1 VTNAGSFFFGGT
13 ANQRDA
19 ARQTGMGMLYSRI
32 VGTGSYLPEK
42 VLTNADLEKIVETT
56 DEWIRERT
64 GIRQRHVAAEG
75 QTTSDLAVEAAKRAM
90 DAAGVTAAEIDLLIV
105 GTTTPDIIFPSTAC
119 LVQHRIGANGCAAFD
134 VNAACSGFMFALSTA
149 DKFVRSGASKCA
161 LVIGAETL
169 TRMLDWSDRGTC
181 VLFGDGAGAV
191 VLKPSSEG
199 GILSTHLHADGAH
212 KELLYNP
219 VGVSAG
225 FKLDEK
231 NAGVR
236 VMMTGN
242 EVFKVAVKTL
252 DAVVEETLEANQ
264 LDKHAID
271 WLVPHQANL
280 RIISATAKRLD
291 MPMERVVVTVDRH
304 GNTSSASVPL
314 ALDHAVRSGMIQPG
328 QLVLMEA
335 FGGGFTWGSALV
347 RF

>member
-1 VTNAGSFFFGGT
+1 
-13 ANQRDA
+13 
-19 ARQTGMGMLYSRI
+19 
-32 VGTGSYLPEK
+32 
-42 VLTNADLEKIVETT
+42 VLTNADLEKFVETS

-90 DAAGVTAAEIDLLIV
+90 EAAGVSAGDIDLLIV

-134 VNAACSGFMFALSTA
+134 VNAACSGFLFALSTA

-191 VLKPSSEG
+191 VLKPSSEP

-212 KELLYNP
+212 KELLFNP

-252 DAVVEETLEANQ
+252 DAVVEETLAANS
-264 LDKHAID
+264 LDKSAID

-280 RIISATAKRLD
+280 RIITATAKRLD
-291 MPMERVVVTVDRH
+291 MPMERVVVTVDQH
-304 GNTSSASVPL
+304 GNTSSASVPM
-314 ALDHAVRSGMIQPG
+314 ALDHAVRSGKIQPG